1 MFAGRFQIKQTI
13 NIDTLVTDLSPVRH
27 FYALF
32 GTLLSANMLGRSTG
46 TKSITD
52 GSWLSG

>member
-27 FYALF
+27 FYALI